1 MVWNGRTWCI
11 AAMSGFFSGSRVLN
25 ERNQR
30 LLEEKAM
37 ENNRPRAGWS
47 AIGMVGLVFFPI
59 GLIFLGIG
67 LGIGAAFYS
76 RSGFSSR
83 FSEMVFLPAIFVLM
97 GLLFAVLG
105 AIFLII
111 EIRRRRGIRR
121 VFESGYSVKGTI
133 AGYHPVMN
141 VTINGRH
148 PYVLE
153 IHVHH
158 QDTGTMDVYQSRYL
172 SFVPDEELM
181 GSEVDVY
188 IDRMGGKDY
197 YVDIDAILPKVIVH

>member
-1 MVWNGRTWCI
+1 
-11 AAMSGFFSGSRVLN
+11 
-25 ERNQR
+25 
-30 LLEEKAM
+30 M

-141 VTINGRH
+141 VTINGRN

-181 GSEVDVY
+181 GREVDVY

>member
-1 MVWNGRTWCI
+1 
-11 AAMSGFFSGSRVLN
+11 
-25 ERNQR
+25 
-30 LLEEKAM
+30 
-37 ENNRPRAGWS
+37 
-47 AIGMVGLVFFPI
+47 
-59 GLIFLGIG
+59 
-67 LGIGAAFYS
+67 
-76 RSGFSSR
+76 
-83 FSEMVFLPAIFVLM
+83 M

-181 GSEVDVY
+181 GREVDVY